1 MLTQSATEWSSAGK
15 GHRIGEGKFP
25 PLTAKLFLVGFIDF
39 QREVAAFKI
48 EFGNYLG
55 RFFFFRFFRDADAVK
70 KEGLRCHQTQR
81 NPCCRFSAARSVVL
95 VVVGLGVVSFL

>member
-1 MLTQSATEWSSAGK
+1 MEFRRKRTPNWGRKVSSTY
-15 GHRIGEGKFP
+15 GEAFP
-25 PLTAKLFLVGFIDF
+25 RWLIDF
-39 QREVAAFKI
+39 QREVATFKI

-55 RFFFFRFFRDADAVK
+55 RFFFRLFRDADAVK